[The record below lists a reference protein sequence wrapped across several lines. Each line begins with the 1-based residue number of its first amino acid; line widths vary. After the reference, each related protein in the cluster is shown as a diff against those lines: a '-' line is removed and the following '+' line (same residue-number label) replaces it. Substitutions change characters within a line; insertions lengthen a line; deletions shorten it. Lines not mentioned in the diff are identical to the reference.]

1 MGAAFKRQ
9 GAPQVERS
17 PASGVRPRV
26 LPQEDRAE
34 EDRAEEDRAE
44 EDRAEE
50 LRFEA
55 APFSVIPPANTQDER
70 ASHLPLEEAVPFHGN
85 TAIAAVFLFV
95 TSAAAAMVAVGL
107 YL

>member
-1 MGAAFKRQ
+1 M
-9 GAPQVERS
+9 
-17 PASGVRPRV
+17 RPRV
-26 LPQEDRAE
+26 LPQEDRAQ
-34 EDRAEEDRAE
+34 EDRAEEVRAE
-44 EDRAEE
+44 D
-50 LRFEA
+50 LGFEA

-70 ASHLPLEEAVPFHGN
+70 VSHLPLEEAVPFHGN

>member
-26 LPQEDRAE
+26 LPQEDRAQ
-34 EDRAEEDRAE
+34 

-50 LRFEA
+50 LHFEA

-70 ASHLPLEEAVPFHGN
+70 PSHLPLEEAVPFHGN

>member
-1 MGAAFKRQ
+1 MGAASKRLA
-9 GAPQVERS
+9 GSPQTERS

-26 LPQEDRAE
+26 LPPQVTTPDPLPIEP
-34 EDRAEEDRAE
+34 
-44 EDRAEE
+44 
-50 LRFEA
+50 
-55 APFSVIPPANTQDER
+55 APFSLIPPANRNDDGD
-70 ASHLPLEEAVPFHGN
+70 LPLEDAVPFHGN